1 MEQLSVWIHNNWK
14 WVTGAIII
22 PVSLYFLSRR
32 KKAATNKGKREG
44 QTSETTGDGNTTVQ
58 VGNSSDVTIN
68 INDTDPEELAD
79 TIVDKLQKRL
89 PGQQDIAA
97 KEAENKALRATI
109 KNLQKDSANELKQEA
124 LLALKEGDTE
134 KAEGLLREAVEFR
147 TGKAEKLSK
156 EIAQDWVDIGN
167 IAYLNDTQK
176 ALSAY
181 QKAVNLDPSSWNAW
195 NSLGHIQYR
204 LGNLDKAKEAYRRVL
219 GLAGEDREI
228 QAVAYGNLGLI
239 YRIRGEL
246 DRAEE
251 FHIKSLNIEEKLG
264 RLEGMAS
271 DYGNLGNIYSIRG
284 ELDKAEEYWQKS
296 LALFTKVGAK
306 NKIAMVRELINKYCS
321 EKE

>member
-1 MEQLSVWIHNNWK
+1 MEQLTDWINNNWK

-22 PVSLYFLSRR
+22 PVSLYFLNRR
-32 KKAATNKGKREG
+32 KKTATNQGKREG

-58 VGNSSDVTIN
+58 VENSPGATVN
-68 INDTDPEELAD
+68 VNNTDPDELAD
-79 TIVDKLQKRL
+79 TIVEKFQERL

-97 KEAENKALRATI
+97 KEAEIKALRATV
-109 KNLQKDSANELKQEA
+109 KNLQKDSANKFKQEA
-124 LLALKEGDTE
+124 LLALKEGDPE
-134 KAEGLLREAVEFR
+134 KAEGLLRESVEFR

-181 QKAVNLDPSSWNAW
+181 QKAVNLDPSNRNAW
-195 NSLGHIQYR
+195 NRSGHIQYR
-204 LGNLDKAKEAYRRVL
+204 LGNLDKAKEAYRTVL

-228 QAVAYGNLGLI
+228 QAVAYGNLGNIYKTRGELDKAEKFYIKALSINEKLGRPEGMAYQYGSLGLI

-246 DRAEE
+246 D
-251 FHIKSLNIEEKLG
+251 
-264 RLEGMAS
+264 
-271 DYGNLGNIYSIRG
+271 
-284 ELDKAEEYWQKS
+284 KAKEYWQKS

-306 NKIAMVRELINKYCS
+306 NEIAKVRELINKYCS